1 MQQLDVSA
9 VISGLEEARFIHDE
23 ALDAPMITKED
34 FDEATPDNITPLSVD
49 QKHYFVLKGQLAQ
62 LGARF
67 LSLSSFGLSHASMV
81 DVRELG
87 RVMEEWHNDLPRHF
101 AAISSDEKGQGI
113 LALTISVT
121 SLQYQLLFFQALI
134 LCDYGTDKAL
144 RTWIDTRMK
153 TVAFELA
160 STFRLAL
167 VHDLAQRAPP
177 TL

>member
-1 MQQLDVSA
+1 LDVSA
-9 VISGLEEARFIHDE
+9 VISGLEEVRFIHDE
-23 ALDAPMITKED
+23 TLDAPMITKED
-34 FDEATPDNITPLSVD
+34 FDEATPDNITPLLVNY
-49 QKHYFVLKGQLAQ
+49 KHYFILKCQLAQ

-67 LSLSSFGLSHASMV
+67 LSLSSSGLSHASLV

-101 AAISSDEKGQGI
+101 TTISSGGAAQSNLSFTI
-113 LALTISVT
+113 LVT

-134 LCDYGTDKAL
+134 LCDYGTDQAL
-144 RTWIDTRMK
+144 RTWIDTKMR

-167 VHDLAQRAPP
+167 VHDLALRAPP